1 MNTFTRSCFLG
12 ALFSGLILCL
22 TWQAWAEGDD
32 YGPGR
37 IFLREGAGARA
48 SGLGGAFVAVADDA
62 TAGYWNPAGLSQM
75 DLYIYQAGLQYN
87 FLSRDRSASLLSY
100 AFYWPGAGNFSVMWM
115 NYSIGNIEARDEN
128 GDQLS
133 PITSTENTFLLSY
146 GRKMYEWVNGLSLGL
161 SLKMLHQN
169 IAGYSAYGPG
179 LDAGVLWQPLMYLD
193 HMVGVNVQNLL
204 QSARWNDSG
213 VVDASPVNVKIGTA
227 LKFFRSSE
235 ELYFNHLIQTM
246 DVNIS
251 EHFRVDFR
259 TGIECWYTR
268 DLGMRVG
275 YSGQEVMAGASYR
288 PENFEIDYVFHY
300 SLGELSN
307 NQHRVS
313 LLLRFKSSPVPSAER
328 AGMPELKET
337 LEPEVTIHE
346 DSTPHNDANAP
357 KIAAKVLEI
366 QRVGGKAYKVI
377 LNVGANQG
385 IRRGYEGSL
394 VDSGG
399 QTVAGI
405 IVQQVDPKLCLAE
418 IAGVAKDVPS
428 DATAIIRLPMEKK
441 E

>member
-1 MNTFTRSCFLG
+1 MTFTRRYFLG
-12 ALFSGLILCL
+12 SLLSCVLLCVS
-22 TWQAWAEGDD
+22 WPVWAES
-32 YGPGR
+32 GPGPGE
-37 IFLREGAGARA
+37 FLLGEGAGARA
-48 SGLGGAFVAVADDA
+48 SGMGGAFVAVADDA

-75 DLYIYQAGLQYN
+75 DLYVYQAGLQYG
-87 FLSRDRSASLLSY
+87 FLPHDMSTSLLSY
-100 AFYWPGAGNFSVMWM
+100 AFYWPGAGNFSLTWL

-128 GDQLS
+128 GDQLGS
-133 PITSTENTFLLSY
+133 LTSIENAFLLSY
-146 GRKMYEWVNGLSLGL
+146 GRKMYEWADGLSLGL
-161 SLKMLHQN
+161 SLKMLHQG
-169 IAGYSAYGPG
+169 IGGFSAYGPG
-179 LDAGVLWQPLMYLD
+179 MDVGVLWQPVMYWD

-204 QSARWNDSG
+204 QSVRWNDSG
-213 VVDASPVNVKIGTA
+213 IVDASPVNVKIGTA
-227 LKFFRSSE
+227 LKFFRSRE

-246 DVNIS
+246 DLNIS
-251 EHFRVDFR
+251 EHSRVDFR

-275 YSGQEVMAGASYR
+275 YNGREVMVGASYR
-288 PENFEIDYVFHY
+288 PENFEIDYAFHY
-300 SLGELSN
+300 SFMELSN

-313 LLLRFKSSPVPSAER
+313 LLLRFKSAPVSPAER
-328 AGMPELKET
+328 AGMPEPQEI

-346 DSTPHNDANAP
+346 DSTPHDDANAP

-366 QRVGGKAYKVI
+366 QRVGEKAYKVI

-394 VDSGG
+394 MDAGG

-418 IAGVAKDVPS
+418 IAGVAKDVPN
-428 DATAIIRLPMEKK
+428 DATAIIRLPMRKK

>member
-1 MNTFTRSCFLG
+1 VKKLV
-12 ALFSGLILCL
+12 LFSCLLCCL
-22 TWQAWAEGDD
+22 TWQAWAESNN
-32 YGPGR
+32 YGPGDF
-37 IFLREGAGARA
+37 FLDQGAGARA
-48 SGLGGAFVAVADDA
+48 SGMGGAFVAVADDA

-75 DLYIYQAGLQYN
+75 DLYVYQAGLQYT

-100 AFYWPGAGNFSVMWM
+100 AFYWPDAGNFSVMWM

-133 PITSTENTFLLSY
+133 SITSTENTFLLSY
-146 GRKMYEWVNGLSLGL
+146 GRKMYEWANGLSLGL
-161 SLKMLHQN
+161 SFKMLHQG
-169 IAGYSAYGPG
+169 IDGYSAYGPG
-179 LDAGVLWQPLMYLD
+179 LDAGVLWQPVMYLD

-204 QSARWNDSG
+204 QSVRWNDSG
-213 VVDASPVNVKIGTA
+213 IMDTSPINLKIGTA

-235 ELYFNHLIQTM
+235 EIYFNHLIQTM

-251 EHFRVDFR
+251 EHSRLDFQ

-268 DLGMRVG
+268 SLGMRVG

-288 PENFEIDYVFHY
+288 PENFEIDYAFHY

-313 LLLRFKSSPVPSAER
+313 LLLRFKSAPVPRAER
-328 AGMPELKET
+328 VGMPELKET
-337 LEPEVTIHE
+337 IEPEISVHE
-346 DSTPHNDANAP
+346 DSTPHDDANAP
-357 KIAAKVLEI
+357 KIKAAVLEI

-385 IRRGYEGSL
+385 IKRGYQGSL
-394 VDSGG
+394 VDAGG
-399 QTVAGI
+399 QAMAGF

-418 IAGVAKDVPS
+418 IAGVAKDVPN
-428 DATAIIRLPMEKK
+428 DATAIIRLPVK
-441 E
+441 